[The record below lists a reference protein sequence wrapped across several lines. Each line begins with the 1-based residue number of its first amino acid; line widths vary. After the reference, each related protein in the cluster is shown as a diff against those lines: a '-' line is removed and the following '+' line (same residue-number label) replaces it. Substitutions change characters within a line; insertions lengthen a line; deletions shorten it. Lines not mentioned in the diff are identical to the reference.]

1 MQRVPLLNPF
11 PSPPPKRLEISGAEN
26 MKEMRYT
33 SKSNAGFTLIEMM
46 IAVTVGLFILGAVSA
61 EAINSARSSRAN
73 DRTSELQTNGRYALD
88 VLRRDVQHA
97 GNTGLTP
104 ASGVVV
110 VSAPGVVVTND
121 CAVGFS
127 LQLGQPVWGV
137 NDSNAGVTACIPNAN
152 YSRGDILAIRYA
164 DMNALTV
171 QNAASAPTAAPVS
184 AANNDIYFRS
194 AYDGNSL
201 FQVGVANPTAVG
213 VSALASLP
221 SPMQDQLLKSYVYYI
236 GPNTTANDGIPALY
250 RLGLRLGVMTPELV
264 ASGIENLQVRYGVL
278 DTSGNT
284 RYYEADGVN
293 GVPSGS
299 WPLVN
304 SVRVWLLARNSG
316 SERNEAY
323 SNTTSYPMGDV
334 NYTPTVGTNNQFRR
348 QLYMATIQLRN

>member
-61 EAINSARSSRAN
+61 VAINSARSSRAN

-184 AANNDIYFRS
+184 AANNGRCFRS
-194 AYDGNSL
+194 S
-201 FQVGVANPTAVG
+201 
-213 VSALASLP
+213 
-221 SPMQDQLLKSYVYYI
+221 
-236 GPNTTANDGIPALY
+236 
-250 RLGLRLGVMTPELV
+250 
-264 ASGIENLQVRYGVL
+264 
-278 DTSGNT
+278 
-284 RYYEADGVN
+284 
-293 GVPSGS
+293 
-299 WPLVN
+299 
-304 SVRVWLLARNSG
+304 
-316 SERNEAY
+316 
-323 SNTTSYPMGDV
+323 
-334 NYTPTVGTNNQFRR
+334 
-348 QLYMATIQLRN
+348 